1 MNFLD
6 RKNNFNDPI
15 IITGTTR
22 SGKGLAAP
30 IIASFE
36 GFDKYHMDL
45 LIEQVPFLHHM
56 KLITDDVA
64 SYLIKTSYEHLVYNN
79 YIGRN
84 VNFRIEDM
92 SSIWNSRDPREYF
105 YKIGSEEGDNAIDAI
120 KKRNDFFLLNFHN
133 GLMNANL
140 FFKIFPFL
148 KNGSCEKTSG
158 RCDSLMV
165 FKKIWEG

>member
-1 MNFLD
+1 
-6 RKNNFNDPI
+6 
-15 IITGTTR
+15 
-22 SGKGLAAP
+22 
-30 IIASFE
+30 
-36 GFDKYHMDL
+36 MDL

-120 KKRNDFFLLNFHN
+120 KKRNDFFFIKL
-133 GLMNANL
+133 
-140 FFKIFPFL
+140 
-148 KNGSCEKTSG
+148 S
-158 RCDSLMV
+158 
-165 FKKIWEG
+165 